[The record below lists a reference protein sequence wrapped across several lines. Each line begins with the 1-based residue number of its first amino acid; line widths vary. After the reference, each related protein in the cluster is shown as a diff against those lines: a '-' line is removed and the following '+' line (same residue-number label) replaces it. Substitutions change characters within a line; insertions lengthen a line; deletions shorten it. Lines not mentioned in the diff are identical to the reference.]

1 MNVKDNFVPY
11 KIALEL
17 KKLGFDEPCLKQGNP
32 HGHTM
37 WRFGCTDDEND
48 TLTIKDIISQKLH
61 EDFIGIPL
69 YQSVQNWLLEKH
81 GIWVTID
88 GYYSNISFKN
98 YFTANVSTL
107 KNIEQESIE
116 IQNSDKSYFNN
127 PQEALNSAFEYC
139 LKNLI
144 K

>member
-1 MNVKDNFVPY
+1 MNKLQNLYFVPY
-11 KIALEL
+11 NIAKLL
-17 KKLGFDEPCLKQGNP
+17 KEKGFDEPCFREGNP
-32 HGHTM
+32 HGHIM

-48 TLTIKDIISQKLH
+48 TLNIKDIISQKLH

-81 GIWVTID
+81 GIWIYVDTHEF
-88 GYYSNISFKN
+88 GKWCYNFKN
-98 YFTANVSTL
+98 V
-107 KNIEQESIE
+107 KPSINHPKINE
-116 IQNSDKSYFNN
+116 VGQFGLEDYNT
-127 PQEALNSAFEYC
+127 PQEAMNSAIEYC

>member
-1 MNVKDNFVPY
+1 MNIENNFVPY
-11 KIALEL
+11 NIALEL

-69 YQSVQNWLLEKH
+69 YQSVQNWLLKKH
-81 GIWVTID
+81 DIWVTAVA
-88 GYYSNISFKN
+88 NIQLNLWKPVLLRYNKDDIYDEYAFD
-98 YFTANVSTL
+98 T
-107 KNIEQESIE
+107 
-116 IQNSDKSYFNN
+116 
-127 PQEALNSAFEYC
+127 PQEALNSGFEYC

>member
-1 MNVKDNFVPY
+1 
-11 KIALEL
+11 
-17 KKLGFDEPCLKQGNP
+17 
-32 HGHTM
+32 M